1 MQNCY
6 EIPSGFCPR
15 ILKRASKF
23 YIAESFI
30 KQNNKY
36 DLGVKASV
44 IYDLS
49 YTERTI
55 FFKKKSHSD
64 VMDF

>member
-6 EIPSGFCPR
+6 EIPFGFCPR

-55 FFKKKSHSD
+55 FF
-64 VMDF
+64 